1 MWLQICFETG
11 KLLHEFNNS
20 FVVLIPQT
28 QSLTSFNHYR
38 PISLCNVIYKIIAK
52 LLVSKLRP
60 ILHKLVSPCQSA
72 FIPGRW
78 IIENQTIVQEILH
91 GFKRRKAKDGLR
103 AIKLD
108 LQKAHDRINWRFL
121 QTVLK
126 IFWV

>member
-20 FVVLIPQT
+20 FIVLIPKT
-28 QSLTSFNHYR
+28 QSLTSFNHFR

-52 LLVSKLRP
+52 LVVSKLRP
-60 ILHKLVSPCQSA
+60 ILYKFISPFQSA

-78 IIENQTIVQEILH
+78 IIENQMIVQEMLH
-91 GFKRRKAKDGLR
+91 GFKRRKAKDGLM

-108 LQKAHDRINWRFL
+108 LQKAYDRINWRFL

-126 IFWV
+126 FFWV